1 VVEGPE
7 DCGSPRSSDLSRC
20 ELGEYSVLAYTL
32 MSNHVHLL
40 LQTEAPLAV
49 ITKGIKGVSAR
60 KANLILGRTGK
71 YFWHDE
77 SFDHWVR
84 DEAEKRKV
92 IQYIEGNPATAGLVK
107 SAEDWPWSSAR
118 GKI

>member
-1 VVEGPE
+1 
-7 DCGSPRSSDLSRC
+7 
-20 ELGEYSVLAYTL
+20 

-71 YFWHDE
+71 IWHDE

-84 DEAEKRKV
+84 AEKAASNTLKESGYGGVGKECRGLALV
-92 IQYIEGNPATAGLVK
+92 ERAGQDLDIWV
-107 SAEDWPWSSAR
+107 D
-118 GKI
+118 GG